1 MEKNTL
7 LAVVLS
13 VIVIT
18 IGFMVQNYFFPPPQ
32 PTPPSSAEQGY
43 PPAQVTR
50 PPEGAVPTQ
59 PTVEVPAGQPLPA
72 VTGMIVPVPVDR
84 EPTETQVFLETDL
97 FAVTFSTR
105 GGVITSLQ
113 LKEHKD
119 KEGFVEMV
127 LSAPKDPG
135 AFVVSFGGPGSSP
148 VSVPFFM
155 RKVDAHTVEFY
166 REFEVVG
173 YPDSAFRLTKRY
185 IFKPG
190 EYLFQLDI
198 LLEDSNLNS
207 VIPLNFNNIAYTLRY
222 GPQLGPQFTKLDNQ
236 HDYRQFYA
244 YVDNK
249 RKEIKVPTGKEK
261 EVTEKASWVGIVG
274 KYFTVI
280 AAPVIPEFSILLSTS
295 PVEGLSQ
302 TAQLFI
308 SRPVIRT
315 ARQIDTYRFYMGPKV
330 SKYLNSYNNRN
341 SNVFGLQDM
350 RFDEAMDS
358 SMFLGWLEA
367 ILKFLL
373 SLFYGIIPNWGVA
386 IVLVTLV
393 MKIIMFPLTH
403 KSFESTSKMQTLA
416 PKMEELK
423 RKYKDNPTKLNQ
435 EMAEL
440 YKREGINPMSG
451 CLPMLLQIPIFFA
464 MYGLFSKHF
473 DLRGAAFIPPW
484 ITDLSAPESIYSFAP
499 YKLPIVGWSDIRLL
513 PILFVITQLISGMFT
528 QTASTASN
536 AQMKMMTYGI
546 PIIFFFILYD
556 VPSGLLVYWIVMNIL
571 TIFQQLYINKK
582 RRLS

>member
-18 IGFMVQNYFFPPPQ
+18 IGFMIQNYF
-32 PTPPSSAEQGY
+32 Y
-43 PPAQVTR
+43 PPV
-50 PPEGAVPTQ
+50 PPAPVQKTEQTSTPQASPPTTKPVETASPALTPTSQ
-59 PTVEVPAGQPLPA
+59 PIPA
-72 VTGMIVPVPVDR
+72 TGTIVPVKGES
-84 EPTETQVFLETDL
+84 EPAASIVTLETDL
-97 FAVTFSTR
+97 FLATFSTR
-105 GGVITSLQ
+105 GGVVKSLK
-113 LKEHKD
+113 LKEHRD
-119 KEGFVEMV
+119 RDDLVDMV
-127 LSAPKDPG
+127 LPATEDPG
-135 AFVVSFGGPGSSP
+135 AFALSFGGPGSP
-148 VSVPFFM
+148 ALEVPFFV
-155 RKVDAHTVEFY
+155 RRVDAQTIEFY
-166 REFEVVG
+166 REFEVTG
-173 YPDSAFRLTKRY
+173 FPDSAFRLTKRY
-185 IFKPG
+185 LFKPG
-190 EYLFQLDI
+190 EYLMQVDI
-198 LLEDSNLNS
+198 VLEDSNLNS
-207 VIPLNFNNIAYTLRY
+207 VLPLNFNNVAYTLRY
-222 GPQLGPQFTKLDNQ
+222 GPQLGPQFTKLDGQ
-236 HDYRQFYA
+236 GDYRQFYA
-244 YVDNK
+244 YVEKK
-249 RKEIKVPTGKEK
+249 RKEIKVPEGKEK
-261 EVTEKASWVGIVG
+261 EVTEKPTWVGIVG

-280 AAPVIPEFSILLSTS
+280 ASPVVPDYSLVLSTA
-295 PVEGLSQ
+295 PIKGVPQ
-302 TAQLFI
+302 AAQIFI

-315 ARQIDTYRFYMGPKV
+315 ARQIDTYRFYLGPKV
-330 SKYLNSYNNRN
+330 SKYLGRYNNRN
-341 SNVFGLQDM
+341 DNAFGLQDM
-350 RFDEAMDS
+350 NFDEAIDS
-358 SMFLGWLEA
+358 SIFLGWLEA

-373 SLFYGIIPNWGVA
+373 RLFYGIIPNWGVA
-386 IVLVTLV
+386 IILVTIL
-393 MKIIMFPLTH
+393 MKILMFPLTH
-403 KSFESTSKMQTLA
+403 KSYESTSKMQTLA

-499 YKLPIVGWSDIRLL
+499 HKLPILGWSDIRLL

-528 QTASTASN
+528 QTAGTASN

-571 TIFQQLYINKK
+571 TIFQQMYINRK
-582 RRLS
+582 RRVSP